1 MTTAG
6 TAPVVRPAGPHDR
19 ETCVAVMVTAF
30 AADPLIRWMLPGPR
44 QYVAWGPSVVGDYG
58 GRAFEHGTA
67 YLSADGAGAAMWLP
81 PGVGPDE
88 ESLGATM
95 AQAVDEAD
103 HEAVFGLLERVDAAH
118 PSEPHWFLPAIGVDP
133 PAQGRG
139 LGAALMAP
147 MLERCDEEGAIAY
160 LESSNVRNLPFY
172 ERLGFKVTQRIQVG
186 DSPVVTA
193 MVRRPA

>member
-6 TAPVVRPAGPHDR
+6 TVPVVRPAGPDDR
-19 ETCVAVMVTAF
+19 VACVAVMVTAF
-30 AADPLIRWMLPGPR
+30 AADPLIRWMLPGAG

-58 GRAFEHGTA
+58 GRAFDHDSA
-67 YLSADGAGAAMWLP
+67 YISADGAGAAMWLP
-81 PGVGPDE
+81 PGVGPDGE
-88 ESLGATM
+88 ALWATM
-95 AQAVDEAD
+95 TQAVAEAD
-103 HEAVFGLLERVDAAH
+103 QETVFGLLDRVDAAH

-147 MLERCDEEGAIAY
+147 MLTRCDEEGAIAY

-172 ERLGFKVTQRIQVG
+172 ERLGFQVVERIQAG

-193 MVRRPA
+193 MVRRPL

>member
-6 TAPVVRPAGPHDR
+6 STPTVRPAGADDR
-19 ETCVAVMVTAF
+19 DACIAVMVTAF

-44 QYVAWGPSVVGDYG
+44 QYVTWGPSVVGHYG

-88 ESLGATM
+88 ELLGATM
-95 AQAVDEAD
+95 AEAVDEAS
-103 HEAVFGLLERVDAAH
+103 HEAVFGLLEQVDAAH
-118 PSEPHWFLPAIGVDP
+118 PAEPHWFLPAIGVDP

-147 MLERCDEEGAIAY
+147 MLARCDEEGAIAY
-160 LESSNVRNLPFY
+160 LESSNLRNLPFY
-172 ERLGFKVTQRIQVG
+172 ERLGFEAVARIQAG

-193 MVRRPA
+193 MVRAPL